1 MKRILALP
9 LIILMVL
16 AVVLSGCAKS
26 SSSSEPTSDLPVEA
40 VHLGDNLFVITKA
53 NEQEKENINTPFVAL
68 FENPEE
74 PGEIEVG
81 EVLALKYEVFY
92 ASLPPQAPILEW
104 EKISGERE
112 TYLAGFNLANILLEH
127 RPGKTYLID
136 VRSVGEFES
145 GHVPNSINI
154 PVEKIGDITEVI
166 PDKDATILLYCRS
179 GNRSATAANTI
190 QGFGY
195 KVIFDIGGI
204 SGYDGELEYGS
215 GK

>member
-1 MKRILALP
+1 MKRILIIP
-9 LIILMVL
+9 LIIVMIL
-16 AVVLSGCAKS
+16 AFTLTSCTKKG
-26 SSSSEPTSDLPVEA
+26 SSSEPASDLPVEA

-74 PGEIEVG
+74 PGDIEVG

-92 ASLPPQAPILEW
+92 ESLPPQAPILEW
-104 EKISGERE
+104 EKISGESK
-112 TYLAGFNLANILLEH
+112 TYSAGFNLANILLDH
-127 RPGKTYLID
+127 RSEKTYLVD
-136 VRSVGEFES
+136 VRTVEEYEA

-154 PVEKIGDITEVI
+154 PVEKIADITDVI
-166 PDKDATILLYCRS
+166 PDKDATVLLYCRS